1 MRIIDGLDE
10 LESLVGQS
18 LGTSPWTTVTQGRV
32 DAFSDVTED
41 HQWIHLDVGRATRE
55 LDAGGPIIQGLL
67 TLSLIVKFRNE
78 IFRVDG
84 VTKTI
89 NYGFNRVRFP
99 SPVLVGTRVRG
110 TQTLLL
116 AERRAPTVLRVT
128 SEMVVEA
135 EGCVKPACVAETVSL
150 VYA

>member
-1 MRIIDGLDE
+1 MRIIHGLDE

-18 LGTSPWTTVTQGRV
+18 LGSSPWTTVTQGRV

-41 HQWIHLDVGRATRE
+41 HQWIHIDVERATRE
-55 LDAGGPIIQGLL
+55 LDVGGPIVQGLL
-67 TLSLIVKFRNE
+67 TLSLVVKFRNE

-110 TQTLLL
+110 TQTLLRT
-116 AERRAPTVLRVT
+116 ERRAPRVLRVT
-128 SEMVVEA
+128 SDFVYDA
-135 EGCVKPACVAETVSL
+135 FVSIL
-150 VYA
+150 PLEWE